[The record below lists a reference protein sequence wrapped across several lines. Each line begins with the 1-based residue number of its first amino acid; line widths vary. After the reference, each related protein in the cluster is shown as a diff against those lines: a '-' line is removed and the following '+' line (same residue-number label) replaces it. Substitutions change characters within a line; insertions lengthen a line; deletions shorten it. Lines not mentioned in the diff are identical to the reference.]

1 VCDFGTMEARDA
13 KGTKLNL
20 TVREVE
26 ETRGVRARQLALMR
40 MRGDGPRWIKVAGKL
55 GCRGGRV
62 LYPAAA
68 LDAWLAQLPGGGGV
82 SGDGGDGGGMP
93 ASAR

>member
-1 VCDFGTMEARDA
+1 MEAKLA
-13 KGTKLNL
+13 KDRKLNL

-26 ETRGVRARQLALMR
+26 ETRGIRARQLALMR
-40 MRGDGPRWIKVAGKL
+40 RRGDGPRWIKVAGKL

-68 LDAWLAQLPGGGGV
+68 LDEWLTRCPGGGGMAEDA
-82 SGDGGDGGGMP
+82 GDGGT
-93 ASAR
+93 AA